1 MTDDDDDD
9 DSFIQAFTSYLQI
22 EEKLCKEEKIQTFIA
37 GLQTTTE
44 NLWFFD
50 TGATHHP
57 THSRGWLHDYFH
69 YRNRLKYSSEIMA
82 QNWPLEKVL

>member
-50 TGATHHP
+50 TGDL
-57 THSRGWLHDYFH
+57 THSREWLHDYFA
-69 YRNRLKYSSEIMA
+69 LSK
-82 QNWPLEKVL
+82 PLEV